1 MLYKLVQDDAIIS
14 KKEKFGIAD
23 VRRISKEKMGIT
35 AKMRA
40 DMLKGVD
47 VELNAYR
54 HLWEAADSMGR
65 MPKQEES
72 RKSKKD
78 NDDIVYNARVTE
90 LSARLENVGIQM
102 NEARSYARQ
111 AIAAYP
117 NEDNQDVLFG
127 YALALHKASQKNE

>member
-1 MLYKLVQDDAIIS
+1 
-14 KKEKFGIAD
+14 
-23 VRRISKEKMGIT
+23 
-35 AKMRA
+35 
-40 DMLKGVD
+40 MLKGVD

-54 HLWEAADSMGR
+54 YLWEAADSMGR